1 MTTVTDPAV
10 GEPVVA
16 GHHLDPIRQA
26 IALYTYDVWRRA
38 YHRGLVTAAELSR
51 FLVLYD
57 RETADTY
64 NPNPISVL
72 NPWRTNHE

>member
-1 MTTVTDPAV
+1 VSTVTDPAV
-10 GEPVVA
+10 

-64 NPNPISVL
+64 NPNPSVL
-72 NPWRTNHE
+72 NPWRTTHE

>member
-1 MTTVTDPAV
+1 MNAVREPAI
-10 GEPVVA
+10 GN
-16 GHHLDPIRQA
+16 HLNPIDKA

-64 NPNPISVL
+64 NPDPISFL
-72 NPWRTNHE
+72 NPRRTTHE

>member
-1 MTTVTDPAV
+1 MNGDNDPAV
-10 GEPVVA
+10 A
-16 GHHLDPIRQA
+16 DRLDPIQQA

-57 RETADTY
+57 HETADTY
-64 NPNPISVL
+64 NPNPISFL
-72 NPWRTNHE
+72 HPRRIDHE

>member
-1 MTTVTDPAV
+1 VSTVNDPAV
-10 GEPVVA
+10 

-26 IALYTYDVWRRA
+26 IALYTPDSCQAYDVWRRA

-64 NPNPISVL
+64 NPDPISFL
-72 NPWRTNHE
+72 NPRRTTHE